1 VSRVSDS
8 AGVSVLSEQNPV
20 FAVHLLGLQQKA
32 GEDHPCTVPHARFFG
47 WLLTDDEVACVLSYI
62 RNAWGNSTPA
72 VNAGTV
78 GKARKKLQECSD

>member
-1 VSRVSDS
+1 VSLFFRNKIRSSLFTSS
-8 AGVSVLSEQNPV
+8 ASSKKP
-20 FAVHLLGLQQKA
+20 
-32 GEDHPCTVPHARFFG
+32 EDHPCTVPHARFFG